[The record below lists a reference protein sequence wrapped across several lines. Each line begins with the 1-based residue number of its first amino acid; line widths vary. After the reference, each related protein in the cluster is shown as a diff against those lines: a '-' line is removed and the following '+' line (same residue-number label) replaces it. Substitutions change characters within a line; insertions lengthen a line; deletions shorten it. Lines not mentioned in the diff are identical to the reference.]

1 MRLRN
6 TGISTLYEDVNLF
19 LLYKGRILS
28 WNRSL
33 NRCLDKRKPQSGQN
47 ITAQRYG
54 HKIASLLHTKSEI
67 QATKSVNY
75 LLFLDVLSLSCRSY
89 PLFLCWLLLLPS
101 PLCFR
106 AGSSIRKKGQEIMM
120 FIFCVPLIFL
130 IPNLLNRTKTVIT
143 QNFCIQVKAC

>member
-6 TGISTLYEDVNLF
+6 TGISNLYEDVNLF

-33 NRCLDKRKPQSGQN
+33 NRCLDKRKPYSGQN
-47 ITAQRYG
+47 TTAQLYG
-54 HKIASLLHTKSEI
+54 HKIGNIGNEIGQFRNLLS
-67 QATKSVNY
+67 
-75 LLFLDVLSLSCRSY
+75 LDVLSLSCRSY

-106 AGSSIRKKGQEIMM
+106 AGSSIREKGQEIMM

-143 QNFCIQVKAC
+143 